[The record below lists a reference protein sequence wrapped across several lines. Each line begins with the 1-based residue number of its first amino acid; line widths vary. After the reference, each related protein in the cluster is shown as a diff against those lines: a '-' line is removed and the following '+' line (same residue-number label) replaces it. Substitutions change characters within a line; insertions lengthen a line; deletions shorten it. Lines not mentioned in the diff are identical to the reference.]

1 MSIIHFRIFS
11 ATIHQLEVKSAIIA
25 VAGEFELTF
34 TNTDIHK
41 MICIWK
47 TNQDNPHL

>member
-1 MSIIHFRIFS
+1 MIYFCIFS
-11 ATIHQLEVKSAIIA
+11 FSIHQLGGKSAIA
-25 VAGEFELTF
+25 VAGKFELTF
-34 TNTDIHK
+34 RNTDVHK